1 MSMAKVAAMTNSMRY
16 QAIRVV
22 GSTNTEIL
30 MRVGPLNKLRLGLA
44 MGAYGNLRLFRAAID
59 CRAWFLIVRA
69 CSSRAWAY

>member
-1 MSMAKVAAMTNSMRY
+1 MTNSLPY
-16 QAIRVV
+16 QAIRIV

-59 CRAWFLIVRA
+59 CRVWFLIMLA